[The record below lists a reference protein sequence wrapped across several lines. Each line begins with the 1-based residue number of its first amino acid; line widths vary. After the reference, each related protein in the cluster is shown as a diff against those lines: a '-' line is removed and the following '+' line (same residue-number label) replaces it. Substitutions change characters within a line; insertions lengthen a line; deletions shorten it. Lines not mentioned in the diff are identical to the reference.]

1 MVFAILQMTFVSLVT
16 ISAEFMTIP
25 ASAETTFG
33 GSCRKARASAPFDT
47 SIRVVRYEPV
57 NVVTALAVMH
67 FTLLGIMVGTVSALA
82 GRVGALSKNF
92 SGMVGASNVV
102 AVMVSALAGRV
113 GALSRNF
120 CGMVVASCVVVRTIG
135 ALAVRAS
142 AQAGRVGALAVRVG
156 AQAGAISVVLGLV

>member
-57 NVVTALAVMH
+57 RVVTALAVMY
-67 FTLLGIMVGTVSALA
+67 FTLLRIMA
-82 GRVGALSKNF
+82 GRVGAL
-92 SGMVGASNVV
+92 AR
-102 AVMVSALAGRV
+102 RV
-113 GALSRNF
+113 GALSRKF

-142 AQAGRVGALAVRVG
+142 ALAVMVGALAVMVG
-156 AQAGAISVVLGLV
+156 AQAGAISVVSVLV

>member
-1 MVFAILQMTFVSLVT
+1 MVFAIFQMTFVCLVT
-16 ISAEFMTIP
+16 ISVEFMTIP

-33 GSCRKARASAPFDT
+33 GSCRKARASASSDT

-57 NVVTALAVMH
+57 RVVTALAVMH

-82 GRVGALSKNF
+82 GRVGAMSKNF

-102 AVMVSALAGRV
+102 AVMVSALAGTV
-113 GALSRNF
+113 GALSRKF
-120 CGMVVASCVVVRTIG
+120 CGMVGASCVVVRTIG
-135 ALAVRAS
+135 ALVVRVS
-142 AQAGRVGALAVRVG
+142 ELARTVG

>member
-16 ISAEFMTIP
+16 ISAVFMTIP

-33 GSCRKARASAPFDT
+33 GSCRKARASVSSDT
-47 SIRVVRYEPV
+47 SFRVVRYEPV

-67 FTLLGIMVGTVSALA
+67 FTLLRIMA

-92 SGMVGASNVV
+92 CGMVGASNVV
-102 AVMVSALAGRV
+102 AGRV

-120 CGMVVASCVVVRTIG
+120 CGMVGASKVVAVM
-135 ALAVRAS
+135 
-142 AQAGRVGALAVRVG
+142 VGA
-156 AQAGAISVVLGLV
+156 

>member
-33 GSCRKARASAPFDT
+33 GSCRKARASAPSDT

-57 NVVTALAVMH
+57 RVVTALAVMY
-67 FTLLGIMVGTVSALA
+67 FTLLRIMA
-82 GRVGALSKNF
+82 GRVGAL
-92 SGMVGASNVV
+92 AR
-102 AVMVSALAGRV
+102 RV
-113 GALSRNF
+113 GALSRIF

-142 AQAGRVGALAVRVG
+142 ALAVMVGALAVMVG
-156 AQAGAISVVLGLV
+156 AQAGAISVVSVLV